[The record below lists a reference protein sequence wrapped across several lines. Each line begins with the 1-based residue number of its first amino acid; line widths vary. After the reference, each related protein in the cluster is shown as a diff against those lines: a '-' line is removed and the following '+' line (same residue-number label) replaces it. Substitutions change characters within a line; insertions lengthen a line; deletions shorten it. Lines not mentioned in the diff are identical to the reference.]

1 MTDKDINDLL
11 TNSNDKKKQSSNSSW
26 LRYVPFIGSNKKKT
40 DDDESQEIIAPAG
53 ELYVVDK
60 GFNKKKPVYVNDEN
74 IQQYIFPRCCH
85 PIPGD
90 DILGYIDNKNRIE
103 IHERACPVASKLKAS
118 FGNRILDAKWDMHKS
133 QLFDATIQ
141 IQGIDRKGLLHDLAD
156 IISDQMNV
164 NMRKIII
171 SSDNG
176 IFDGSIELRVHDR
189 DEVKLLMESLKKV
202 QGLQQ
207 MQHII

>member
-1 MTDKDINDLL
+1 
-11 TNSNDKKKQSSNSSW
+11 
-26 LRYVPFIGSNKKKT
+26 
-40 DDDESQEIIAPAG
+40 
-53 ELYVVDK
+53 
-60 GFNKKKPVYVNDEN
+60 
-74 IQQYIFPRCCH
+74 
-85 PIPGD
+85 
-90 DILGYIDNKNRIE
+90 
-103 IHERACPVASKLKAS
+103 
-118 FGNRILDAKWDMHKS
+118 
-133 QLFDATIQ
+133 
-141 IQGIDRKGLLHDLAD
+141 LLHDLAD

-176 IFDGSIELRVHDR
+176 IFDGSIDLRVRDR